1 MANKS
6 YMRKKEWRLF
16 DQMIALKVSYPSS
29 MCEIKHGTLW
39 WFSKGVRPTPLS
51 KEYSVLMTY
60 RIGSLPKIRV
70 FGDELQN
77 LDAEDFPH
85 KYLIDPN
92 NQWVEIC
99 LYRYAFEFSRYKLLA
114 NTVIP
119 WIVEWLFYYEIWL
132 TTGEWL
138 GGGEHPQSGK
148 RR

>member
-1 MANKS
+1 MAVVDEFAAQCLQDIYLLIVSGAFQIIHQSQKVGGDVHTLIPF
-6 YMRKKEWRLF
+6 RKNLTAHT
-16 DQMIALKVSYPSS
+16 DLKI
-29 MCEIKHGTLW
+29 CC
-39 WFSKGVRPTPLS
+39 LS
-51 KEYSVLMTY
+51 ASERKCMKMDS
-60 RIGSLPKIRV
+60 IR
-70 FGDELQN
+70 N
-77 LDAEDFPH
+77 AM
-85 KYLIDPN
+85 KRIDPN

-138 GGGEHPQSGK
+138 GGGEHPQSEK